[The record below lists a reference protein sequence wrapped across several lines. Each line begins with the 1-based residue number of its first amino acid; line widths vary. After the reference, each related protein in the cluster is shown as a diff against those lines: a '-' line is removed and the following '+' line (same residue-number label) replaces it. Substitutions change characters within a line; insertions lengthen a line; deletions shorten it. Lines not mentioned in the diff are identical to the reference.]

1 MKKIKNYRWHMIL
14 LVCFI
19 TIINYLDRTAL
30 GVAAPTIMNELEITK
45 EQYSWVVSAFQL
57 AYTIGQPIMGFF
69 IDTIGVKVGFFIC
82 AMIWGLAT
90 MAHALTGSWQGL
102 AFMRGIMGFSEA
114 SAIPAGVKTAS
125 TWFPAKER
133 GIATGVFNMGTSFGA
148 MLAPPLI
155 AWCIMFH
162 SWQFAF
168 IVAGALAIV
177 AAFIWLFFYK
187 DPKDAKR
194 LSDEERA
201 YIENGQE
208 KHLQS
213 TTKEKT
219 SIKNI
224 LKQRNFWG
232 IGISRF
238 LADPAWGTIN
248 FWVPIF
254 FVETLHFSL
263 KEIAMFVWLPFLMAD
278 LGCLASGFVAK
289 FLNDRGIS
297 LINSRRIT
305 FTIGAI
311 LMTTIG
317 LVSIVDNPYVAVLLI
332 SIGGFS
338 HQLLST
344 VAATLGADLFKK
356 NEVATVVGMAGAC
369 AWSGQLIFNLF
380 IGAFVAIIGFGP
392 FFIALA
398 VFDLIGAAALWILI
412 KEDKESD
419 QNNNE
424 TSLASSH

>member
-1 MKKIKNYRWHMIL
+1 MKTIRHYRWHMIL

-30 GVAAPTIMNELEITK
+30 GVAAPTIMKELDISK
-45 EQYSWVVSAFQL
+45 EHYSWVVSAFQL
-57 AYTIGQPIMGFF
+57 AYTIGQPIVGYV
-69 IDTIGVKVGFFIC
+69 IDTIGLKLGFFLC
-82 AMIWGLAT
+82 AMIWGVAT
-90 MAHALTGSWQGL
+90 LMHSLMGSWQGL
-102 AFMRGIMGFSEA
+102 AAMRAIMGFSEA

-155 AWCIMFH
+155 AWCILFH

-168 IVAGALAIV
+168 IVAGILAIL
-177 AAFIWLFFYK
+177 AAFVWLFFYK
-187 DPKDAKR
+187 DPKEAKR
-194 LSDEERA
+194 LSAEERD
-201 YIENGQE
+201 YIESGQE
-208 KHLQS
+208 KHLH
-213 TTKEKT
+213 TTRKEKT
-219 SIKNI
+219 SLVRI

-305 FTIGAI
+305 FTIGAV

-317 LVSIVDNPYVAVLLI
+317 LVSVVENPYVAVLLI

-344 VAATLGADLFKK
+344 VASTLGADLFRK
-356 NEVATVVGMAGAC
+356 NEVATAVGMAGAC

-380 IGAFVAIIGFGP
+380 IGAFVSIIGFGP
-392 FFIALA
+392 FFVALA
-398 VFDLIGAAALWILI
+398 VFDLIGAAALWGLI
-412 KEDKESD
+412 RERKEADEG
-419 QNNNE
+419 E
-424 TSLASSH
+424 AGLAASH

>member
-1 MKKIKNYRWHMIL
+1 MKTIKHYRWHMIL
-14 LVCFI
+14 LVCLI

-30 GVAAPTIMNELEITK
+30 GVAAPTIMNDLGVTK

-57 AYTIGQPIMGFF
+57 AYTIGQPVMGFF
-69 IDTIGVKVGFFIC
+69 IDTIGLKLGFFIC
-82 AMIWGLAT
+82 AIIWGLAT

-102 AFMRGIMGFSEA
+102 AFMRGVMGFSEA
-114 SAIPAGVKTAS
+114 SAIPAGVKTAT

-155 AWCIMFH
+155 AWCIMFRN
-162 SWQFAF
+162 WQFAF
-168 IVAGALAIV
+168 IVAGTLAII
-177 AAFIWLFFYK
+177 AAFFWFFFYK
-187 DPKDAKR
+187 DPKDAAR

-208 KHLQS
+208 KHLRTS
-213 TTKEKT
+213 KKEKT
-219 SIKNI
+219 SVIYI

-232 IGISRF
+232 IGLSRF

-289 FLNDRGIS
+289 YFNDRGVS
-297 LINSRRIT
+297 LLNSRRIT
-305 FTIGAI
+305 FTIGAV

-317 LVSIVDNPYVAVLLI
+317 LVSVVENPYIAVLLI

-344 VAATLGADLFKK
+344 VAATLGGDLFRKD
-356 NEVATVVGMAGAC
+356 EVATAVGMAGAC

-380 IGAFVAIIGFGP
+380 IGAFVGIIGFGP

-398 VFDLIGAAALWILI
+398 VFDLIGATALWILL
-412 KEDKESD
+412 KEKKEPQD
-419 QNNNE
+419 PHGIAVQ
-424 TSLASSH
+424 H

>member
-1 MKKIKNYRWHMIL
+1 MKTIRHYRWHMIL

-30 GVAAPTIMNELEITK
+30 GVAAPTIMKELDISK
-45 EQYSWVVSAFQL
+45 EHYSWMVSAFQL
-57 AYTIGQPIMGFF
+57 AYTIGQPIVGYV
-69 IDTIGVKVGFFIC
+69 IDTIGLKLGFFLC
-82 AMIWGLAT
+82 AMIWGVAT
-90 MAHALTGSWQGL
+90 LMHSLMGSWQGL
-102 AFMRGIMGFSEA
+102 AAVRAIMGFSEA

-155 AWCIMFH
+155 AWCILFH

-168 IVAGALAIV
+168 IVAGILAIL
-177 AAFIWLFFYK
+177 AAFVWLFFYK
-187 DPKDAKR
+187 DPKEAKR
-194 LSDEERA
+194 LSAEERA
-201 YIENGQE
+201 YIESGQE
-208 KHLQS
+208 KHLH
-213 TTKEKT
+213 TTRKEKT
-219 SIKNI
+219 SLVRI

-305 FTIGAI
+305 FTIGAV

-317 LVSIVDNPYVAVLLI
+317 LVSVVENPYVAVLLI

-344 VAATLGADLFKK
+344 VASTLGADLFRK
-356 NEVATVVGMAGAC
+356 NEVATAVGMAGAC

-380 IGAFVAIIGFGP
+380 IGAFVSIIGFGP
-392 FFIALA
+392 FFVALA
-398 VFDLIGAAALWILI
+398 VFDLIGAAALWGLI
-412 KEDKESD
+412 RERKEADEG
-419 QNNNE
+419 E
-424 TSLASSH
+424 AGLAASH

>member
-1 MKKIKNYRWHMIL
+1 MKKIKNFRWYMIL
-14 LVCFI
+14 LVCAI

-30 GVAAPTIMNELEITK
+30 GVAAPTIMESTGITN
-45 EQYSWVVSAFQL
+45 EQYSWIVSAFQL

-69 IDTIGVKVGFFIC
+69 IDTIGLRFGFAIC

-90 MAHALTGSWQGL
+90 MGHALTGTWQGL

-168 IVAGALAIV
+168 VVSGGLALLAAI
-177 AAFIWLFFYK
+177 AWLIFYR
-187 DPKDAKR
+187 DPKDSKR
-194 LSDEERA
+194 VSAEELN
-201 YIENGQE
+201 YIESGQE
-208 KHLQS
+208 KFLQV
-213 TTKEKT
+213 KEKT
-219 SIKNI
+219 SILKI
-224 LKQRNFWG
+224 LSQRNFWG
-232 IGISRF
+232 IGIARF
-238 LADPAWGTIN
+238 LADPAWGTIS
-248 FWVPIF
+248 FWIPIF
-254 FVETLHFSL
+254 FVQTLNFSL

-289 FLNDRGIS
+289 FFNERGFT

-311 LMTTIG
+311 IMTTIG
-317 LVSIVDNPYVAVLLI
+317 LVSIVDNPYIAVFLI
-332 SIGGFS
+332 SLGGFA

-369 AWSGQLIFNLF
+369 AWTGQLIFNLF
-380 IGAFVAIIGFGP
+380 IGAFVGVIGFGP

-398 VFDLIGAAALWILI
+398 IFDIIGACALWFFI
-412 KEDKESD
+412 KEKKAPE
-419 QNNNE
+419 Q
-424 TSLASSH
+424 SSIITN

>member
-1 MKKIKNYRWHMIL
+1 MKTIRHYRWHMIL

-30 GVAAPTIMNELEITK
+30 GVAAPTIMKELDISK
-45 EQYSWVVSAFQL
+45 EHYSWVVSAFQL
-57 AYTIGQPIMGFF
+57 AYTIGQPIVGYV
-69 IDTIGVKVGFFIC
+69 IDTIGLKLGFFLC
-82 AMIWGLAT
+82 AMIWGVAT
-90 MAHALTGSWQGL
+90 LMHSLMGSWQGL
-102 AFMRGIMGFSEA
+102 AAVRAIMGFSEA

-155 AWCIMFH
+155 AWCILFH

-168 IVAGALAIV
+168 IVAGILAIL
-177 AAFIWLFFYK
+177 AAFVWLFFYK
-187 DPKDAKR
+187 DPKEAKR
-194 LSDEERA
+194 LSAEERA
-201 YIENGQE
+201 YIESGQE
-208 KHLQS
+208 KHLH
-213 TTKEKT
+213 TTKKEKT
-219 SIKNI
+219 SLVRI

-305 FTIGAI
+305 FTIGAV

-317 LVSIVDNPYVAVLLI
+317 LVSVVENPYVAVLLI

-344 VAATLGADLFKK
+344 VASTLGADLFRK
-356 NEVATVVGMAGAC
+356 NEVATAVGMAGAC

-380 IGAFVAIIGFGP
+380 IGAFVSIIGFGP
-392 FFIALA
+392 FFVALA
-398 VFDLIGAAALWILI
+398 VFDLIGAAALWGLI
-412 KEDKESD
+412 RERKEADEG
-419 QNNNE
+419 E
-424 TSLASSH
+424 AGLAASH

>member
-1 MKKIKNYRWHMIL
+1 MKTIRHYRWHMIL

-30 GVAAPTIMNELEITK
+30 GVAAPTIMKELDISK
-45 EQYSWVVSAFQL
+45 EHYSWVVSAFQL
-57 AYTIGQPIMGFF
+57 AYTIGQPIVGYV
-69 IDTIGVKVGFFIC
+69 IDTIGLKLGFFLC
-82 AMIWGLAT
+82 AMIWGVAT
-90 MAHALTGSWQGL
+90 LMHSLMGSWQGL
-102 AFMRGIMGFSEA
+102 AAVRAIMGFSEA

-155 AWCIMFH
+155 AWCILFH

-168 IVAGALAIV
+168 IVAGILAIL
-177 AAFIWLFFYK
+177 AAFVWLFFYK
-187 DPKDAKR
+187 DPKEAKR
-194 LSDEERA
+194 LSAEERA
-201 YIENGQE
+201 YIESGQE
-208 KHLQS
+208 KHLH
-213 TTKEKT
+213 TTKKEKT
-219 SIKNI
+219 SLVRI

-305 FTIGAI
+305 FTIGAV

-317 LVSIVDNPYVAVLLI
+317 LVSVVENPYVAVLLI

-344 VAATLGADLFKK
+344 VASTLGADLFRK
-356 NEVATVVGMAGAC
+356 NEVATAVGMAGAC

-380 IGAFVAIIGFGP
+380 IGAFVSIIGFGP
-392 FFIALA
+392 FFVALA
-398 VFDLIGAAALWILI
+398 VFDLIGAAALWGLI
-412 KEDKESD
+412 RERKEVDEG
-419 QNNNE
+419 E
-424 TSLASSH
+424 AGLAASH